1 MWCGDDKN
9 QAAAAMPGY
18 RRSLKIGIEP
28 NSSRY
33 SLCFSLCSSEVLAIS
48 IVPHVGNH
56 TGKGAGCDSQ
66 VVNPPGGVWAAAD
79 EASGRVA
86 SAPIMSS
93 RFPVRYKLFR
103 CSNAAPVICSLM
115 LIGMLLKH
123 VGNQEPIIKKNTAL
137 VILAILC
144 FLSFVVS
151 CSVVFYMYVTSVN
164 A

>member
-1 MWCGDDKN
+1 MSEQVRSVPSNDMRLDLDGVQKTACPSRNN
-9 QAAAAMPGY
+9 QDLSPWLASAM
-18 RRSLKIGIEP
+18 
-28 NSSRY
+28 
-33 SLCFSLCSSEVLAIS
+33 
-48 IVPHVGNH
+48 IVFLVSFNM
-56 TGKGAGCDSQ
+56 A
-66 VVNPPGGVWAAAD
+66 VVNPPGGVWAADD

-86 SAPIMSS
+86 GAPIMSS

-103 CSNAAPVICSLM
+103 CSNAAAVICSLM